1 MKKRLICLLTCLSMI
16 LVACSGTRENTDTNK
31 KKSEAKTKSPAEY
44 AKCVTLGDYKGME
57 LTKEKGKVE
66 ERDVQDRIKEILQEN
81 STTEKINKGT
91 VKDGDTVNIDY
102 VGKVDGVA
110 FDGGTAKGQDLT
122 IGSKSY
128 IEGFESGLIGAK
140 VGTTVTIN
148 VTFPEDYGSDEL
160 KGKDATFDVTINY
173 IQGKR
178 IVSEW
183 TDAFVRSISEY
194 DTTKEYEDQIRVEL
208 EQQVKQVEESALQA
222 NILSKLVEISEFK
235 ELPEDL
241 VKARSDSMI
250 NYYKDYAKQNKIE
263 YEDLLS
269 QTFKMTEDQFNE
281 QVRSTS
287 ENSVKQTLVAYAV
300 AVKENLIPTGEEKTK
315 KELEIAQQYGASSI
329 DEFAQMYGDD
339 YALQLVIRDEVIK
352 FVKDNATIKEVEAS
366 APSATG
372 EETSED

>member
-1 MKKRLICLLTCLSMI
+1 MKKKLICLLTCLSLI
-16 LVACSGTRENTDTNK
+16 LVACSGTRENTDTNANK
-31 KKSEAKTKSPAEY
+31 KKTESKAKTKTPEEY

-66 ERDVQDRIKEILQEN
+66 EKDVQDRIKEILQQN
-81 STTEKINKGT
+81 ATTEKIHEGT

-102 VGKVDGVA
+102 VGKVNGAA
-110 FDGGTAKGQDLT
+110 FDGGTANGQDLT

-173 IQGKR
+173 IQGKKK
-178 IVSEW
+178 VSKW

-208 EQQVKQVEESALQA
+208 EQQVKKVEESALQA
-222 NILSKLVEISEFK
+222 DILSKLVEISEFK

-250 NYYKDYAKQNKIE
+250 NYYKDYAKQNKIS
-263 YEDLLS
+263 YEDLLN
-269 QTFKMTEDQFNE
+269 QTFKMTEEQFNE

-300 AVKENLIPTGEEKTK
+300 AVKENLIPTGDERTK

-339 YALQLVIRDEVIK
+339 YALQLVIRDEVIQ
-352 FVKDNATIKEVEAS
+352 FVEDNATIKEVEAK
-366 APSATG
+366 
-372 EETSED
+372 